1 MDPDA
6 PTRTDPERF
15 EAVAEIARKLGMRVS
30 GIVVGDIR
38 VQMAQPWPSFE
49 PAPLAN
55 GTGPEAHGEDQGEY
69 SVDIT
74 KAGEDDKIKE
84 LRKRAIVTFGR
95 GRGTAMSAK
104 ELLAMDGV
112 L

>member
-1 MDPDA
+1 MDSPE
-6 PTRTDPERF
+6 RTDPERF
-15 EAVAEIARKLGMRVS
+15 AEIAKLAKGLGMRVS

-38 VQMAQPWPSFE
+38 VQMAQPWPAYE
-49 PAPLAN
+49 PQALAN
-55 GTGPEAHGEDQGEY
+55 GTGPEAHGDDQGEY

-74 KAGEDDKIKE
+74 KAGEDDKIKD

-95 GRGTAMSAK
+95 GRGAAMSAT
-104 ELLAMDGV
+104 ELLGMEGV